1 MKRSYA
7 TEQPAERRREIRA
20 FILSEYLNGSPDS
33 ALLDDDLLFESG
45 IIDSTG
51 AVALVLF
58 LEERF
63 NFTIADAELFPH
75 NFASVEHIHR
85 FVESKLASAVRAA
98 EV

>member
-1 MKRSYA
+1 MKRSCA
-7 TEQPAERRREIRA
+7 TEQSVEHRRAIRA
-20 FILSEYLNGSPDS
+20 FILSEYLNGSPES
-33 ALLDDDLLFESG
+33 ALHDDDLLFESG

-51 AVALVLF
+51 AIALVLF

-63 NFTIADAELFPH
+63 GFMITDAELFPH
-75 NFASVEHIHR
+75 NFASVERIHR